1 MGVLAGSAVLGQG
14 PVCTL
19 LAGVVAGFA
28 VSSTSPESLDG
39 GIIAVVVID
48 AGESVGE
55 DLEPLV
61 IAAVAA
67 SGGDEEVG
75 EQHSV
80 CTRIAAVV
88 GVYIAASSLVEVIAL
103 EVEVSGCTPA
113 HVDG

>member
-19 LAGVVAGFA
+19 LAGVVAGFT
-28 VSSTSPESLDG
+28 VSGTSSERLDG
-39 GIIAVVVID
+39 GIIAVVIID
-48 AGESVGE
+48 TGESVGE
-55 DLEPLV
+55 DLEPL
-61 IAAVAA
+61 IIGAVAA